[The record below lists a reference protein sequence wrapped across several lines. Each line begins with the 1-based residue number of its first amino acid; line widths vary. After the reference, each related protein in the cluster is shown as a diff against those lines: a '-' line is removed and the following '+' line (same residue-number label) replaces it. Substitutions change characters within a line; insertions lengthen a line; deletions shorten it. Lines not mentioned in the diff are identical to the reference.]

1 MAEAKRGDTVRVH
14 YTGQLQDGTEF
25 DSSRERDPLEFE
37 VGSGQVIP
45 GFETAVEGM
54 NPGDSTTTTIAA
66 DNAYGQRREDLLV
79 EIGRDQIPEDIE
91 LAVGQPLQVKGQD
104 DQPFVVHIAEVQEET
119 VKLDANHPLAGQDL
133 TFEIE
138 LLEIV

>member
-25 DSSRERDPLEFE
+25 DSSRGRDPLEFE

-54 NPGDSTTTTIAA
+54 NPGDSRTTTIEAA
-66 DNAYGQRREDLLV
+66 NAYGQRREDLLV
-79 EIGRDQIPEDIE
+79 EIGRDQIPSDIE
-91 LAVGQPLQVKGQD
+91 LTVGQPLQVKGQD
-104 DQPFVVHIAEVQEET
+104 DQPFVVHIAEVQDET

-138 LLEIV
+138 LVEIV